1 MIKLDFK
8 KITRYFIYSDDRFA
22 SLKPWRDWKIM
33 IVGLLIFLAAAII
46 IDGYIFWE
54 FKFGSPFGVN
64 NDFASETKILVLKKQ
79 SLERIVKELEGRE
92 KMFNDVFS
100 TSTPLVKDPSL

>member
-33 IVGLLIFLAAAII
+33 IAGLLIFLAAAII
-46 IDGYIFWE
+46 VDGYVFWK
-54 FKFGSPFGVN
+54 FKSGSSFTTDDN
-64 NDFASETKILVLKKQ
+64 LANEAKILILKKQ
-79 SLERIVKELEGRE
+79 SLERVIEELEERE
-92 KMFNDVFS
+92 KTFNEVFS
-100 TSTPLVKDPSL
+100 TSTPLIKDPSL